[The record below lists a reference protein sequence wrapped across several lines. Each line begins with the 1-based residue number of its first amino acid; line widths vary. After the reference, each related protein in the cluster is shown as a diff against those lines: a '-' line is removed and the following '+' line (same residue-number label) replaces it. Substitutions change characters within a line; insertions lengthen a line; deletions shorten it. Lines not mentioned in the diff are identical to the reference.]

1 MTLTEQH
8 QLNNSPTQDILTLGF
23 RGGIKASNGNGG
35 EMLTEGTTP
44 DTRGKN
50 ISFTL

>member
-1 MTLTEQH
+1 MTLTEH
-8 QLNNSPTQDILTLGF
+8 QLNTSPTQDILILGF